1 MWNLAVY
8 FPVMIGSLVPDH
20 DEEWGCFLL
29 LLDILQICVSCIVS
43 TDLMGY
49 LSDLISV
56 YLSSFRECYPHLN
69 ITPKEV
75 AEYYY
80 IMNIVII
87 IITKKIILK

>member
-8 FPVMIGSLVPDH
+8 FPLMIGSLVPDD

-29 LLDILQICVSCIVS
+29 LLDILQICVSWIVS

-49 LSDLISV
+49 LSDLISA

-69 ITPKEV
+69 IIPKQHYMIHLPKHISKYV
-75 AEYYY
+75 R
-80 IMNIVII
+80 
-87 IITKKIILK
+87 